1 MKRCFSTCF
10 KRCKKK
16 KIPEVYVLLL
26 ENNKFYV
33 GESMNKGKRIQSHR
47 KGHGSAW
54 TRQNKMVNS
63 IPPITN
69 KQESFWELKE
79 TLERFRLH
87 GIDNVRGSMFT
98 STYPLKQNDKIM
110 AAQLYCELK
119 GLCRKCGGEGHFIG
133 NCKTT
138 EMAEWVQNFG
148 GKLNFDV
155 DTTRKCTKC
164 SKDISNNPSY
174 FKYCTEC
181 YRSRP

>member
-33 GESMNKGKRIQSHR
+33 GESINKKKRIQSHEGGR
-47 KGHGSAW
+47 GSAW
-54 TRQNKMVNS
+54 TRQNKVVND

-98 STYPLKQNDKIM
+98 STYPLKQYDKIM

-148 GKLNFDV
+148 GKLNFDI
-155 DTTRKCTKC
+155 DTTRKCNKC

>member
-54 TRQNKMVNS
+54 TRQNKIVNS

-79 TLERFRLH
+79 TLEITFDSDFINNESLV
-87 GIDNVRGSMFT
+87 NLVLES
-98 STYPLKQNDKIM
+98 L
-110 AAQLYCELK
+110 
-119 GLCRKCGGEGHFIG
+119 GG
-133 NCKTT
+133 
-138 EMAEWVQNFG
+138 
-148 GKLNFDV
+148 D
-155 DTTRKCTKC
+155 
-164 SKDISNNPSY
+164 
-174 FKYCTEC
+174 
-181 YRSRP
+181 